1 MLSLLLAF
9 TLSFRKPLKD
19 NDCDACK
26 MAVGIIRDA
35 INQGYSDEQIKQ
47 ALKES
52 CPTMPPQYIKM
63 CEEFLKQ
70 IDGILAD
77 VHAGKSDDEI
87 CKDHSFCNFVS
98 RRPSKKNGLGCD
110 LCKALV
116 SQIEKM
122 LLDKKTEEEIKAYLH
137 KQCEQLVDPLRGVC
151 NNIADLYVP
160 IILEYLEQGLEK
172 LHICQKIGFCQP
184 ERKVKIARRNDFEAN
199 AMSCEMCKTL
209 VAYVEQIMVSTK
221 VEEEI
226 EALVSKLCVKFP
238 APYNTLCQS
247 LVHQYIPVIMQ
258 WLEQG
263 LEKVD
268 ICAKLGMCEKKAR
281 KNDFEAN
288 AISCDMCKTLVAYV
302 EQIMVSTKVEEEI
315 EALVSK
321 LCVKFPAPYN
331 TLCQSLVHQY
341 IPVIMQWLEQGL
353 EKVDIC
359 AKLGMCE
366 KKARKNDFEANA
378 MSCEMCKTL
387 VAYIEKIMVSTKV
400 EEEIEALVS
409 KLCVKFPAPYNTLC
423 QSLVHQYIPVIM
435 QWLEQ
440 GIEHIDICAK
450 LGMCEKKARK
460 NDFEANAISC
470 DMCKT
475 LVAYVEKIMVSTKV
489 EEEIEALVSK
499 LCVKFPAPYN
509 TLCQSLVHQY
519 IPVIMQ
525 WLEQG
530 LEKVDICAKLGMC
543 EKKARKND
551 FEANAMSCE
560 MCKTLVA
567 YVEQIMVSTKVE
579 EEIEALVSKLC
590 VKFPAPYN
598 TLCQSLVHQYI
609 PVIMQWLE
617 QGLEKVDICAKLGM
631 CEKKARKN
639 DFEANAISC
648 EMCKSVIAYVEQ
660 IMVSTKVEEEIEA
673 LVSKLCVKFPAPY
686 NTLCQSLVHQYTPV
700 IMQWLEQGLEKVD
713 ICAKLGM
720 CEKKSLK
727 NEYDFTARL
736 PITDFNGVSC
746 DVCQSFFKW
755 AEGEVKEYSVAGL
768 WKLVHEKCPSVPYI
782 ASFCKLIT
790 QENINTIVDLILSK
804 IPPQKCCAL
813 IHVC

>member
-247 LVHQYIPVIMQ
+247 LVHQY
-258 WLEQG
+258 
-263 LEKVD
+263 
-268 ICAKLGMCEKKAR
+268 
-281 KNDFEAN
+281 
-288 AISCDMCKTLVAYV
+288 
-302 EQIMVSTKVEEEI
+302 
-315 EALVSK
+315 
-321 LCVKFPAPYN
+321 
-331 TLCQSLVHQY
+331 
-341 IPVIMQWLEQGL
+341 
-353 EKVDIC
+353 
-359 AKLGMCE
+359 
-366 KKARKNDFEANA
+366 
-378 MSCEMCKTL
+378 
-387 VAYIEKIMVSTKV
+387 
-400 EEEIEALVS
+400 
-409 KLCVKFPAPYNTLC
+409 
-423 QSLVHQYIPVIM
+423 
-435 QWLEQ
+435 
-440 GIEHIDICAK
+440 
-450 LGMCEKKARK
+450 
-460 NDFEANAISC
+460 
-470 DMCKT
+470 
-475 LVAYVEKIMVSTKV
+475 
-489 EEEIEALVSK
+489 
-499 LCVKFPAPYN
+499 
-509 TLCQSLVHQY
+509 
-519 IPVIMQ
+519 
-525 WLEQG
+525 
-530 LEKVDICAKLGMC
+530 
-543 EKKARKND
+543 
-551 FEANAMSCE
+551 
-560 MCKTLVA
+560 
-567 YVEQIMVSTKVE
+567 
-579 EEIEALVSKLC
+579 
-590 VKFPAPYN
+590 
-598 TLCQSLVHQYI
+598 
-609 PVIMQWLE
+609 
-617 QGLEKVDICAKLGM
+617 
-631 CEKKARKN
+631 
-639 DFEANAISC
+639 
-648 EMCKSVIAYVEQ
+648 
-660 IMVSTKVEEEIEA
+660 
-673 LVSKLCVKFPAPY
+673 
-686 NTLCQSLVHQYTPV
+686 TPV